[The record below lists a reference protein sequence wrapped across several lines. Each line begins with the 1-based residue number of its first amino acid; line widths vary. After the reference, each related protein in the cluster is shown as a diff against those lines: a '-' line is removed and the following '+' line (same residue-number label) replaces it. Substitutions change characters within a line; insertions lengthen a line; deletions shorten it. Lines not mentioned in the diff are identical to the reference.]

1 MRERLRGIAVRLGVA
16 RPEEVAAQLSLLIN
30 GAFVSSQILEP
41 GEATGLLRRT
51 AGALVAQR

>member
-1 MRERLRGIAVRLGVA
+1 VRLGVA